1 MFRLLLLYG
10 LNISSQVDSFS
21 PGLGISCNARCK
33 HEASLLF
40 AEPKINAESSVD
52 FMPRRKALFSFIA
65 AAGSTITPFSANA
78 STPKKP
84 ATDETKSTSSV
95 SSSSVANSQVAGPNL
110 VPLSILSLGTLIA
123 SKTLSKDE
131 GSPRSSLYVEPTPY
145 GLREGRNYWKGIDLA
160 AASSA
165 SSSANSTKKA
175 TMSSISSVNPSLTD
189 ELATPK
195 KGNSSPDVS
204 SAFFIKTEEQSGPK
218 QNEESKMVDIEN
230 SRPKPEPQLTSS
242 LKSLLVNKNTPNS
255 NPKVP
260 SITAADVTET
270 TDNELISDDERMV
283 LEAQKEAEEAEML
296 LREAEAEAA
305 RVDQELAKLG
315 ISASHFTTCKRRSQQ
330 QQRRYSILARN

>member
-1 MFRLLLLYG
+1 MAYPTYQTYSMLMFRILLLYG

-21 PGLGISCNARCK
+21 PGLGISCNGRCK
-33 HEASLLF
+33 YEASLLF

-84 ATDETKSTSSV
+84 ATDETKSTSPA
-95 SSSSVANSQVAGPNL
+95 SSSSVTNSQVAGPNL

-123 SKTLSKDE
+123 SSKTLSKDE

-189 ELATPK
+189 ELTTPK
-195 KGNSSPDVS
+195 KGSMLDIP
-204 SAFFIKTEEQSGPK
+204 EQ
-218 QNEESKMVDIEN
+218 
-230 SRPKPEPQLTSS
+230 R
-242 LKSLLVNKNTPNS
+242 
-255 NPKVP
+255 
-260 SITAADVTET
+260 
-270 TDNELISDDERMV
+270 
-283 LEAQKEAEEAEML
+283 
-296 LREAEAEAA
+296 
-305 RVDQELAKLG
+305 
-315 ISASHFTTCKRRSQQ
+315 
-330 QQRRYSILARN
+330 